1 MDDDF
6 SDDNLDVSEEEE
18 EIKLSRK
25 RHRHKRQKK
34 KKKSKKSGAT
44 GIEDMI
50 EFDADENDEEEEE
63 DYEAELSDAGAQ
75 RIEKTIIDQKR
86 RRRYGIEDV
95 IYGRADSDKYI
106 RDLEEKNQIIEGNM
120 ISPDVSRQ
128 IILPS
133 TKDPSLWFVK
143 CKRGAERLACI
154 SLLNKAFA
162 KARQKQP
169 LLILSVTCFNHLKGY
184 IYIEAYKEAH
194 VRQAIEGLQCIGN
207 KVTLVPQREMNEIYA
222 VAQSKKKNLKRGD
235 WVRVKSGVYA
245 GDLGLVVE
253 ASAQAGRAKIK
264 LVPRLETEE
273 TFAERP
279 MPGKKRGKKSNTLVR
294 PPQKLFNNLQYGC
307 NEIKRDPQTG
317 QEFYHWCEMDFRN
330 GFLYKYFNAKQ
341 LKTEDVNPTLTELQL
356 FKSSLSGEDEEDE
369 KINLMLLKEKQTSGI
384 SKGDKVRVAR
394 GDLTDL
400 KGTVISIDNALVTI
414 EPSSDQ
420 VKHSLKFPVSD
431 LEKYFEIG
439 DFVRVTRG
447 QNQGESGLV
456 TAVEKGIVYI
466 FSEGKLQEIEVRAS
480 DIQSGTDVRAEP
492 TTKHNYRANDLV
504 IFNNNKSAGII
515 LKVAG
520 DSVTVLDSY
529 GDTKPLRI
537 QDINSKRDSKH
548 IPALDAMRNSIS
560 AGDSVR
566 IIDGENKGKRG
577 TIVHIY
583 KDYVFLYSADQPGA
597 NGFFVEKRRN
607 LLILG
612 AEMLRGVHD
621 ASREK
626 RAKARAVNP
635 RRDDLYGKL
644 VKIESGAYKGY
655 QGIVTDVD
663 KVNVKVELSSKPK
676 VVNID
681 RGIVKLATE
690 KAEEEVPIDHEVG
703 TKTPA
708 YFPQSPH
715 WVASTPAPQSA
726 SYADP
731 SKQFN
736 WVDDNN

>member
-6 SDDNLDVSEEEE
+6 FDENLDVSEEEE
-18 EIKLSRK
+18 VKLSRK
-25 RHRHKRQKK
+25 RHRHKKLKK
-34 KKKSKKSGAT
+34 KKKSKKSRGG
-44 GIEDMI
+44 GIEDMF

-63 DYEAELSDAGAQ
+63 DYEAELNDADAQ
-75 RIEKTIIDQKR
+75 RIEEAMIDQKR
-86 RRRYGIEDV
+86 RRRYGIEDA
-95 IYGRADSDKYI
+95 ITGGANLDKYI
-106 RDLEEKNQIIEGNM
+106 RDLEEKNQIIEGSM

-133 TKDPSLWFVK
+133 AKDPSLWFVK

-162 KARQKQP
+162 KARLKQP
-169 LLILSVTCFNHLKGY
+169 LLVLSVTCFNHLRGY

-194 VRQAIEGLQCIGN
+194 VRQAIEGLQCVGN
-207 KVTLVPQREMNEIYA
+207 KVTLVPQSEMNQIYT
-222 VAQSKKKNLKRGD
+222 VAQSKKKNLKKGD

-253 ASAQAGRAKIK
+253 TAAARVKVK

-279 MPGKKRGKKSNTLVR
+279 MPGKKRGKKSKTVVR

-341 LKTEDVNPTLTELQL
+341 LKTEDISPTLTELQM
-356 FKSSLSGEDEEDE
+356 FKLSLSGEDEEDE

-384 SKGDKVRVAR
+384 CKGDKVRVAR

-420 VKHSLKFPVSD
+420 VRHSLKFPASD

-456 TAVEKGIVYI
+456 TAVEKGIVYV

-480 DIQSGTDVRAEP
+480 DIQSGTDVRTEP

-515 LKVAG
+515 LKVSG

-537 QDINSKRDSKH
+537 QDINSKRDNKH
-548 IPALDAMRNSIS
+548 IPALDAMRNPIS

-612 AEMLRGVHD
+612 AEMLKGSHG
-621 ASREK
+621 AFREK
-626 RAKARAVNP
+626 RPKSRPVNP
-635 RRDDLYGKL
+635 RRDDLFGKL

-655 QGIVTDVD
+655 QGIVVDAD

-681 RGIVKLATE
+681 RGIVKLASE
-690 KAEEEVPIDHEVG
+690 KTEEEVPIDHEVG